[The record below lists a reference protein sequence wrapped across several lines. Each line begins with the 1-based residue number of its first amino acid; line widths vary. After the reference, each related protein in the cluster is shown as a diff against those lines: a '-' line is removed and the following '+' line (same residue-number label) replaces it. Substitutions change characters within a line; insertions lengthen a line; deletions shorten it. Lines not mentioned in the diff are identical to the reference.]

1 MQAFGG
7 ETLEKRTVRRPRHRW
22 KCDVKMDLRGMEGL
36 DWITLGSVQYGEF
49 LTS

>member
-22 KCDVKMDLRGMEGL
+22 KCDFWCDL
-36 DWITLGSVQYGEF
+36 
-49 LTS
+49 